1 VTKFIVQITS
11 YLIIEYSGIIIEKF
25 KKIQQREL
33 SLILFRIIIGLY
45 AIQEKG
51 LIIMISKNSSIIILD
66 LLDKR
71 IDEVNEK
78 IAKYSEI
85 EGEENLVIRLK
96 DVLQNFIIAKDE
108 LKKEMERW

>member
-1 VTKFIVQITS
+1 
-11 YLIIEYSGIIIEKF
+11 
-25 KKIQQREL
+25 
-33 SLILFRIIIGLY
+33 
-45 AIQEKG
+45 
-51 LIIMISKNSSIIILD
+51 MISKNSSIIILD

>member
-1 VTKFIVQITS
+1 
-11 YLIIEYSGIIIEKF
+11 
-25 KKIQQREL
+25 
-33 SLILFRIIIGLY
+33 
-45 AIQEKG
+45 
-51 LIIMISKNSSIIILD
+51 MISKNSSIIILD

-85 EGEENLVIRLK
+85 EGEENLIIRLK

>member
-1 VTKFIVQITS
+1 
-11 YLIIEYSGIIIEKF
+11 
-25 KKIQQREL
+25 
-33 SLILFRIIIGLY
+33 
-45 AIQEKG
+45 
-51 LIIMISKNSSIIILD
+51 MISKNSSIIILD

-78 IAKYSEI
+78 IAKYSET

-108 LKKEMERW
+108 HKKEMERW

>member
-1 VTKFIVQITS
+1 
-11 YLIIEYSGIIIEKF
+11 
-25 KKIQQREL
+25 
-33 SLILFRIIIGLY
+33 
-45 AIQEKG
+45 
-51 LIIMISKNSSIIILD
+51 MISKHSAIIILD

-85 EGEENLVIRLK
+85 EGEENLIIRLK

>member
-1 VTKFIVQITS
+1 
-11 YLIIEYSGIIIEKF
+11 
-25 KKIQQREL
+25 
-33 SLILFRIIIGLY
+33 
-45 AIQEKG
+45 
-51 LIIMISKNSSIIILD
+51 MISKNSSIIILD

-108 LKKEMERW
+108 LKKEMARW

>member
-1 VTKFIVQITS
+1 
-11 YLIIEYSGIIIEKF
+11 
-25 KKIQQREL
+25 
-33 SLILFRIIIGLY
+33 
-45 AIQEKG
+45 
-51 LIIMISKNSSIIILD
+51 MISKNSSIIILD

-78 IAKYSEI
+78 IAKYSET

-96 DVLQNFIIAKDE
+96 DVLQNLVIAKDE